1 MGPDQVERNIK
12 IHEEELKM
20 FFPDVTDRKV
30 LVQQAK
36 KELMRSIDFHFQ
48 AGQRVRLSEAM

>member
-1 MGPDQVERNIK
+1 MERNIK

-48 AGQRVRLSEAM
+48 AGQRVRLSEGM